1 VRFLVDENLSPQL
14 CEYLTS
20 AGDDAE
26 HAHQATGPG
35 ATDQQIL
42 SYARS
47 HAAVIVTADTD
58 FGALLAQAKTAKPSV
73 ILVRELLS
81 LPVANRDKL
90 LSANL
95 EQVRDAL
102 ATGAIQALHTVAII
116 RMRCHPE
123 SRAHETRRTAEGK
136 THRDIRRSIKRALA
150 RRLYRKIEAA
160 ARLHDTSV
168 V

>member
-81 LPVANRDKL
+81 LPVANRDNCCQQIWNK
-90 LSANL
+90 SGTPWPPA
-95 EQVRDAL
+95 
-102 ATGAIQALHTVAII
+102 
-116 RMRCHPE
+116 P
-123 SRAHETRRTAEGK
+123 SRHCTPWPSSG
-136 THRDIRRSIKRALA
+136 
-150 RRLYRKIEAA
+150 
-160 ARLHDTSV
+160 
-168 V
+168 